1 MAIVAICVALAGCG
15 TTRSTSAGAR
25 RPSAAT
31 GVKSAAATGVK
42 YVGIFAANLPSSY
55 SPAISF
61 SQATGAR
68 VNIAGYYSGWPEP
81 FQVGFAETAWKH
93 GATTL
98 VDMDPHNG
106 AATITGVADGRYDA
120 YLRSFAKAVAGF
132 GHPVIVSFAH
142 EMNASWYQY
151 GYKYV
156 TPSVFIAAYRRVHDI
171 FSATGARNV
180 TWMWAVNRPA
190 AGQTSPSVAE
200 WYPGNAYV
208 DWVGIDGYDW
218 SGSLTFTQAF
228 GATLAQVRSF
238 TNRPVLIAE
247 TSVLPGANAAAQ
259 VTSWFQGIVS
269 NHLLGLV
276 WFDIDKAS
284 RKGIA
289 DDHDWKLE
297 NDQPALAAFRAAI
310 QEYDVASPRRVRA

>member
-25 RPSAAT
+25 RPA
-31 GVKSAAATGVK
+31 AAATGVK
-42 YVGIFAANLPSSY
+42 AAATGVRYVGIFASNLLSSY

-93 GATTL
+93 GSTTL

-156 TPSVFIAAYRRVHDI
+156 RPSVFIAAYRRVHDI
-171 FSATGARNV
+171 FSEAGARSV

-247 TSVLPGANAAAQ
+247 TSVLPGGNSAAQ

-284 RKGIA
+284 RKGTA

-297 NDQPALAAFRAAI
+297 NDPPALAAFRAAI
-310 QEYDVASPRRVRA
+310 QEYDAASARRVRP